1 MHELNKFQFN
11 LSIYLA
17 LLLVFSCDSGELA
30 LSPKEYSGTDVRY
43 KTRNLVIVVIDGP
56 RFQDTWG
63 DPLKVNI
70 PHFAN
75 ELASIG
81 INHNRFYNRGA
92 TYTTSG
98 LAAITTGNYQ
108 WMVNDGSEVPFHPSI
123 FQRWLKKHDVNP
135 NQAQIITGKKKLS
148 ILSDCADPQWR
159 GKFNP
164 TVHAENREDLETM
177 QIARSILKKHHPRL
191 TLIHFRGPDKYGH
204 ANDWTNYTK
213 SINETDRYTHEIWQ
227 FLQNDPFYK
236 DVTTMMVT
244 NDHGRH
250 SDGIRDGFVGHGD
263 FCEGC
268 MHINLFA
275 AGPDFYSNRE
285 INKPRQIVDVAST
298 VAILMDIDL
307 PISDGSVMWEL
318 FK

>member
-1 MHELNKFQFN
+1 MKFHYSLFVYLVLLFLFGCESNDPGFN
-11 LSIYLA
+11 PSKNT
-17 LLLVFSCDSGELA
+17 S
-30 LSPKEYSGTDVRY
+30 TDYHY
-43 KTRNLVIVVIDGP
+43 KTRHLVIVVIDGP

-63 DPLKVNI
+63 DPFKVNI

-75 ELASIG
+75 ELAAIG

-98 LAAITTGNYQ
+98 HTAITTGSYQ
-108 WMVNDGSEVPFHPSI
+108 WMANDGSEIPFHPSI
-123 FQRWLKKHDVNP
+123 FQSWLQKHGANP
-135 NQAQIITGKKKLS
+135 NQAQIITGKKKFA
-148 ILSDCADPQWR
+148 ILSDCVDPKWR

-164 TVHAENREDLETM
+164 IVNAENRDDHETM
-177 QIARSILKKHHPRL
+177 QVARLILEQYHPRL

-204 ANDWTNYTK
+204 ENDWKNYTK
-213 SINETDRYTHEIWQ
+213 SITETDQYTHEIWQ

-236 DVTTMMVT
+236 DVTTLMVT

-250 SDGIRDGFVGHGD
+250 SDGIRDGFISHGD

-268 MHINLFA
+268 VHVNLFA

-285 INKPRQIVDVAST
+285 INKPRQLVDMAAT

-307 PISDGSVMWEL
+307 PASSGSVMWEL